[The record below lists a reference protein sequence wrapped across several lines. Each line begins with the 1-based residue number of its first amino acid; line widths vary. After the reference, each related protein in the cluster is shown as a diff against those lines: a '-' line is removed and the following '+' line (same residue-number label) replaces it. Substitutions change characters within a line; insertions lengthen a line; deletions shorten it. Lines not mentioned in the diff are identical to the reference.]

1 MPESLNSNRLL
12 FDLHQIAQI
21 AQTFSGCLEPE
32 VIAHQLTEGLIQK
45 FGIALARVWLL
56 EANEQFLKLVASS
69 GMYSHTN
76 GGFSRVPLGAYK
88 VGKIAQNRISF
99 LSNNLAE
106 ESWVGNREWAIANHI
121 RGFVGYPL
129 MIRGRVL
136 GVLANFSREPLAPE
150 FLEILQTL
158 CTMTSLALDT
168 ALQYQQEKQVWSSSS
183 IFPAF
188 SRLPLSE
195 QLATILSST
204 RITLVGA
211 ERSLSLP
218 ITYVFLQTAEILNQF
233 GCAYCCLS
241 YQRDNVS
248 LEAIVPANDLAVPS
262 QVQPQTQHID
272 SIFGELFPII
282 SCLGGLLSKQ
292 FLDTQRSIQLS
303 LSIPYPS
310 VKTSQHIR
318 IKCKS
323 PVLQTAFTHLAFL
336 AGLTVINNIEFLSG
350 TFLETVLENIE
361 NPDSQIPLL
370 TDDISAVHRTKY
382 VIWIQ
387 QANHPMPS
395 GVQAKIDLEI
405 APEQLYEVVNAV
417 MRGES
422 WGLEANK
429 DLLPLLSER
438 ELEIMQLLAKGLRDR
453 AIAKQLVISESTVK
467 FHINNTLAKLKA
479 KTRLQ
484 ALHIAIV
491 NDWILF

>member
-1 MPESLNSNRLL
+1 MTELLNSNRLL

-21 AQTFSGCLEPE
+21 AQNFSGCLEPE
-32 VIAHQLTEGLIQK
+32 AIAHQLTEGLIQK

-56 EANEQFLKLVASS
+56 EPNQQFLKLVSSS
-69 GMYSHTN
+69 GMYTHTN

-158 CTMTSLALDT
+158 CTMASIALD
-168 ALQYQQEKQVWSSSS
+168 AAMQYQQDKQVWSSSS
-183 IFPAF
+183 LVQSF
-188 SRLPLSE
+188 SSLPLSE
-195 QLATILSST
+195 QLATILTST
-204 RITLVGA
+204 RLTLVGA

-218 ITYVFLQTAEILNQF
+218 ITYIFLQTAEILNQF
-233 GCAYCCLS
+233 GCAYCCLK
-241 YQRDNVS
+241 YQIDAVD
-248 LEAIVPANDLAVPS
+248 LEAIVPANNLAVLS
-262 QVQPQTQHID
+262 QTQPID
-272 SIFGELFPII
+272 SIFGELFPIV
-282 SCLGGLLSKQ
+282 SCLGGTLSKQ
-292 FLDTQRSIQLS
+292 FLDTQRSIQLL

-310 VKTSQHIR
+310 AKSSQIIR
-318 IKCKS
+318 VKCKF

-336 AGLTVINNIEFLSG
+336 AGLAVRNN
-350 TFLETVLENIE
+350 LELFSEPIANS
-361 NPDSQIPLL
+361 DSQIPLL
-370 TDDISAVHRTKY
+370 TDDISAIHEAKY

-387 QANHPMPS
+387 QANHPIPS
-395 GVQAKIDLEI
+395 GVKAKIDLAI
-405 APEQLYEVVNAV
+405 APEQLNEVVNAV

-422 WGLEANK
+422 WGIESSKAS
-429 DLLPLLSER
+429 LPLLSER

-467 FHINNTLAKLKA
+467 FHINNIIAKLKT
-479 KTRLQ
+479 KTRFEALYQ
-484 ALHIAIV
+484 AIL
-491 NDWILF
+491 NGWI

>member
-32 VIAHQLTEGLIQK
+32 VIAHHLTEGLIQK

-56 EANEQFLKLVASS
+56 EENEQFLKLVASS

-158 CTMTSLALDT
+158 CTMTSLALDA

-183 IFPAF
+183 LFPAF

-204 RITLVGA
+204 RLTLVGA

-248 LEAIVPANDLAVPS
+248 LEAIVPTNALAVPS
-262 QVQPQTQHID
+262 QVKPQTQHID
-272 SIFGELFPII
+272 SIFGELFPIV
-282 SCLGGLLSKQ
+282 SCLGGIISKQ
-292 FLDTQRSIQLS
+292 FLDTQRSVQLS
-303 LSIPYPS
+303 LSIPYTS
-310 VKTSQHIR
+310 VKNSQTIC
-318 IKCKS
+318 IKCKL
-323 PVLQTAFTHLAFL
+323 PILQTAFTHLAFL
-336 AGLTVINNIEFLSG
+336 AGLTVSNN
-350 TFLETVLENIE
+350 LEVLGNIE
-361 NPDSQIPLL
+361 NPDAQIPLL
-370 TDDISAVHRTKY
+370 TDDISAVHGAKY

-387 QANHPMPS
+387 QANHPTPS
-395 GVQAKIDLEI
+395 GVQAKIDLAI
-405 APEQLYEVVNAV
+405 TPEQLCEVVNAV

-467 FHINNTLAKLKA
+467 FHINNILAKLKA

-491 NDWILF
+491 NDWILL